1 MPLFL
6 ERFDASVRIEPDVA
20 VAVEVAHRLERDAHR
35 SAGRR
40 MRCQKRVGVHV
51 EESIAVEDQRLRG
64 PHAGHGQRDSAS
76 RAQRLT
82 LDREIEVEVRFLPF
96 DPCLDLLVQVAQ
108 RQYDFP
114 ESVPVQAAQQIIE
127 ERPAAYGGH
136 TFGDGAYR
144 IPQACSEAAGQN
156 DAGRICD
163 GCRAGVCVC
172 VVHAFVNG
180 SCVRSLRER
189 RASVRFIDSM
199 CRGPPRRSRTSERR
213 LRNVSVGP

>member
-1 MPLFL
+1 MLIGVPADACDA
-6 ERFDASVRIEPDVA
+6 RNASVFMSKKVSPLRI
-20 VAVEVAHRLERDAHR
+20 
-35 SAGRR
+35 SA
-40 MRCQKRVGVHV
+40 
-51 EESIAVEDQRLRG
+51 SRG
-64 PHAGHGQRDSAS
+64 PHAGHGQRDSAYR

-114 ESVPVQAAQQIIE
+114 GSVPVQAAQQIIE

-180 SCVRSLRER
+180 SSCVRSLRER
-189 RASVRFIDSM
+189 RASARAD
-199 CRGPPRRSRTSERR
+199 R
-213 LRNVSVGP
+213 LHVQRPSSTKSYA

>member
-1 MPLFL
+1 
-6 ERFDASVRIEPDVA
+6 
-20 VAVEVAHRLERDAHR
+20 
-35 SAGRR
+35 

-96 DPCLDLLVQVAQ
+96 DPCLDL
-108 RQYDFP
+108 
-114 ESVPVQAAQQIIE
+114 PVQAAQQIIE

-189 RASVRFIDSM
+189 RASARLIDSM
-199 CRGPPRRSRTSERR
+199 CRGLPRRSRTSERR